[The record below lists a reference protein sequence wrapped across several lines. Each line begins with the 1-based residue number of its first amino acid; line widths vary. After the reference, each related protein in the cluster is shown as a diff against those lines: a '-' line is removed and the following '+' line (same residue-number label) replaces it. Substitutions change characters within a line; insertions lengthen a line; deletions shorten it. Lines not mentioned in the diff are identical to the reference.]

1 MADAPST
8 PAAGAVPASPKL
20 VLPPM
25 TVSPGVTRLD
35 RVLDLVTDHEAQF
48 RDHELRVVD
57 LSTRVAAVE
66 RAVGVTEARSASTVA
81 DGTPYGEY
89 PEDDVPLD
97 LRSEL
102 ADVRASVAHLR
113 EEVAEALREVRS
125 ETRSLVDDAKA
136 QKAGFKSVL
145 RDVLDRVASQL
156 DAVRAAQRHDGI
168 GGSIHGGDEGTRFAS
183 AAALAALT
191 ERVALAETVAEQA
204 GAAALSV
211 ASFSAT
217 VSPLPSRRTSG
228 NARTERGTAR
238 LSETEH
244 RVDALFEEMRR
255 LKDENDDL
263 KRRVKRFSESV
274 EGGGFGGGGGVGGVG
289 GVGFVSS
296 DAVGG
301 VGGPW
306 NKYMPADDAV
316 AEQLRQLAR
325 RFDEQSEQTEALKKL
340 VLETRA
346 ERSGSGS
353 GSVEVDAKRVPSSPS
368 PSASRQ
374 KNVTKGHI
382 LSYNSPRVRD
392 RSGGG
397 DETDDDD
404 GLIRLGFGA
413 YAGASVM
420 AKSYGQTS
428 SQKRRSGAL
437 KNTIKIP
444 LNAGFVAEAA
454 ARTRYGSASRREDAD
469 RATESFRAYLAGL
482 PETRSGGSVSKKNA
496 SNHAATRRLSH

>member
-81 DGTPYGEY
+81 ESTPYGEY

-113 EEVAEALREVRS
+113 EEVAEALHEMRS
-125 ETRSLVDDAKA
+125 ETKSLVDDAKA
-136 QKAGFKSVL
+136 TKAGFKSVL

-156 DAVRAAQRHDGI
+156 DAVRAAQRHDGT
-168 GGSIHGGDEGTRFAS
+168 GGSIPGGDEGTRFAS

-217 VSPLPSRRTSG
+217 VSPSPSRRTSSG
-228 NARTERGTAR
+228 NTRERDGTAR
-238 LSETEH
+238 LSETEQ

-263 KRRVKRFSESV
+263 KRRVAKSASESV
-274 EGGGFGGGGGVGGVG
+274 EGGGFGGGGFGD

-325 RFDEQSEQTEALKKL
+325 RFDEQSEQTEALKRL

-346 ERSGSGS
+346 ERGGSGS
-353 GSVEVDAKRVPSSPS
+353 GSVEVDAKRVPLSPS

-374 KNVTKGHI
+374 KSIVSKGHHA
-382 LSYNSPRVRD
+382 YNSPRVR
-392 RSGGG
+392 S
-397 DETDDDD
+397 ETDDDD

-413 YAGASVM
+413 YAGASLM
-420 AKSYGQTS
+420 SKSYGQTS
-428 SQKRRSGAL
+428 SQKRRSA
-437 KNTIKIP
+437 TMTTMKIP

-454 ARTRYGSASRREDAD
+454 ARTRHGSASRREDAD
-469 RATESFRAYLAGL
+469 RAAESFRAYLAGL
-482 PETRSGGSVSKKNA
+482 PATRSGGSVSKKNA
-496 SNHAATRRLSH
+496 SNHATTRRLSH

>member
-66 RAVGVTEARSASTVA
+66 RAVGVTEARSASFA
-81 DGTPYGEY
+81 ESTPYGEY

-113 EEVAEALREVRS
+113 EEVAEALHEMRS

-156 DAVRAAQRHDGI
+156 DAVRAAQRHDGT
-168 GGSIHGGDEGTRFAS
+168 GGSIPGGDEGTRFAS

-217 VSPLPSRRTSG
+217 VSPSPSRRTSSG
-228 NARTERGTAR
+228 NTRERDGTAR
-238 LSETEH
+238 LSETEQ

-263 KRRVKRFSESV
+263 KRRVKRASESV
-274 EGGGFGGGGGVGGVG
+274 EGGVGGFGG

-353 GSVEVDAKRVPSSPS
+353 GSVAVDAKRVPSSPS
-368 PSASRQ
+368 SSASRQ
-374 KNVTKGHI
+374 KSVTKGHL

-397 DETDDDD
+397 DEHDDDD

-413 YAGASVM
+413 YAGASLM
-420 AKSYGQTS
+420 AKSYGQTA

-444 LNAGFVAEAA
+444 PNAGFVAEAA

-469 RATESFRAYLAGL
+469 RAAESFRAYLAGL
-482 PETRSGGSVSKKNA
+482 PETRERSVPKKNA

>member
-113 EEVAEALREVRS
+113 EEVAEALHEVRS

-217 VSPLPSRRTSG
+217 VSPSPSRRTSG

-274 EGGGFGGGGGVGGVG
+274 EGGGFGGG
-289 GVGFVSS
+289 
-296 DAVGG
+296 GG

>member
-66 RAVGVTEARSASTVA
+66 RAVGVTEARSVSFS

-125 ETRSLVDDAKA
+125 EMKSLVDDAKA

-156 DAVRAAQRHDGI
+156 DAVRAAQRHDG
-168 GGSIHGGDEGTRFAS
+168 GVGSIPGGDEGTRFAS
-183 AAALAALT
+183 AAALAALA

-204 GAAALSV
+204 GAAALS
-211 ASFSAT
+211 ARSISAT
-217 VSPLPSRRTSG
+217 VSPSPSRRTSG
-228 NARTERGTAR
+228 NVTSRDQTAR
-238 LSETEH
+238 LSETE
-244 RVDALFEEMRR
+244 RRLDALFEETRR
-255 LKDENDDL
+255 LKDEGEDL
-263 KRRVKRFSESV
+263 KRRVEKKEAPASES
-274 EGGGFGGGGGVGGVG
+274 GGGYVEG

-325 RFDEQSEQTEALKKL
+325 RFDEQSERTEALKKL
-340 VLETRA
+340 VLEMRA
-346 ERSGSGS
+346 ERSTFKSDNVAFSARDAGRVLKNEG
-353 GSVEVDAKRVPSSPS
+353 GLVDARTSPS
-368 PSASRQ
+368 RSASLR
-374 KNVTKGHI
+374 THRAA
-382 LSYNSPRVRD
+382 YESPRVTSAGDARERD
-392 RSGGG
+392 P
-397 DETDDDD
+397 DDD
-404 GLIRLGFGA
+404 LIRLGFGA
-413 YAGASVM
+413 YAGASLM
-420 AKSYGQTS
+420 AASSYGQTAS
-428 SQKRRSGAL
+428 SHEERSFRM
-437 KNTIKIP
+437 P

-454 ARTRYGSASRREDAD
+454 ARTRHGSASRREDAD
-469 RATESFRAYLAGL
+469 RAAESFRAYLAGL
-482 PETRSGGSVSKKNA
+482 PETHLSEAKKKN
-496 SNHAATRRLSH
+496 AATRRLSH

>member
-1 MADAPST
+1 
-8 PAAGAVPASPKL
+8 
-20 VLPPM
+20 M

-113 EEVAEALREVRS
+113 EEVAEALHEVRS
-125 ETRSLVDDAKA
+125 ETKSLVDDAKA
-136 QKAGFKSVL
+136 TKAGFKSVL

-156 DAVRAAQRHDGI
+156 DAVRAAQRHDGT
-168 GGSIHGGDEGTRFAS
+168 GGSIPGGDEGTRFAS

-217 VSPLPSRRTSG
+217 VSPSPSRRTSSG
-228 NARTERGTAR
+228 NTRERDGTAR

-263 KRRVKRFSESV
+263 KRRVAKSASESV
-274 EGGGFGGGGGVGGVG
+274 EGGGFGGVGFGG

-368 PSASRQ
+368 PSASRL

>member
-1 MADAPST
+1 
-8 PAAGAVPASPKL
+8 
-20 VLPPM
+20 
-25 TVSPGVTRLD
+25 
-35 RVLDLVTDHEAQF
+35 
-48 RDHELRVVD
+48 
-57 LSTRVAAVE
+57 
-66 RAVGVTEARSASTVA
+66 
-81 DGTPYGEY
+81 
-89 PEDDVPLD
+89 
-97 LRSEL
+97 
-102 ADVRASVAHLR
+102 
-113 EEVAEALREVRS
+113 
-125 ETRSLVDDAKA
+125 
-136 QKAGFKSVL
+136 VL

-156 DAVRAAQRHDGI
+156 DAVRAAQRHDGT
-168 GGSIHGGDEGTRFAS
+168 GGSIPGGDEGTRFAS

-217 VSPLPSRRTSG
+217 VSPSPSRRTSG
-228 NARTERGTAR
+228 NARTSGTAR
-238 LSETEH
+238 LSETEQ

-263 KRRVKRFSESV
+263 KRRVKRASESV
-274 EGGGFGGGGGVGGVG
+274 EGGVGGFGG

-340 VLETRA
+340 VLEMRA

-353 GSVEVDAKRVPSSPS
+353 GSVAVDAKRVPSSPS
-368 PSASRQ
+368 PSASRR
-374 KNVTKGHI
+374 KSVSKGHL

-392 RSGGG
+392 RSVRG

-413 YAGASVM
+413 YAGASLM

-428 SQKRRSGAL
+428 SPRSL
-437 KNTIKIP
+437 RSDKTTMKIP

-469 RATESFRAYLAGL
+469 RAAESFRAYLAGL
-482 PETRSGGSVSKKNA
+482 PETRERSVPKKNA

>member
-1 MADAPST
+1 
-8 PAAGAVPASPKL
+8 
-20 VLPPM
+20 M

-113 EEVAEALREVRS
+113 EEVAEALHEVRS

-217 VSPLPSRRTSG
+217 VSPSPSRRTSG

-244 RVDALFEEMRR
+244 RVDALFEEMSR

-454 ARTRYGSASRREDAD
+454 ARTRHGSASRREDAD
-469 RATESFRAYLAGL
+469 RAAESFRAYLAGL
-482 PETRSGGSVSKKNA
+482 PESRSGGSISKKKNA
-496 SNHAATRRLSH
+496 HARDAATRRLSH

>member
-81 DGTPYGEY
+81 ESTPYGEY

-113 EEVAEALREVRS
+113 EEVAEALHEVRS
-125 ETRSLVDDAKA
+125 ETKSLVDDAKA
-136 QKAGFKSVL
+136 TKAGFKSVL

-156 DAVRAAQRHDGI
+156 DAVRAAQRHDGT
-168 GGSIHGGDEGTRFAS
+168 GGSIPGGDEGTRFAS

-217 VSPLPSRRTSG
+217 VSPSPSRRTSG

-244 RVDALFEEMRR
+244 RVDALFEEMSR

-263 KRRVKRFSESV
+263 KRRVAKSASEGV
-274 EGGGFGGGGGVGGVG
+274 EGGGGGFGGGGGVGGVG

-374 KNVTKGHI
+374 KNVVSKGHHA
-382 LSYNSPRVRD
+382 YNSPRVR
-392 RSGGG
+392 S
-397 DETDDDD
+397 ETDNDD

-413 YAGASVM
+413 YAGASLM

-428 SQKRRSGAL
+428 SQKRRSD
-437 KNTIKIP
+437 KTTIKIP

-454 ARTRYGSASRREDAD
+454 ARTRDGSASRREDAD
-469 RATESFRAYLAGL
+469 RAAESFRAYLAGL
-482 PETRSGGSVSKKNA
+482 PETKHPSVSKKNA
-496 SNHAATRRLSH
+496 HAATRRLSH

>member
-113 EEVAEALREVRS
+113 EEVAEALHEVRS
-125 ETRSLVDDAKA
+125 ETKSLVDDAKA
-136 QKAGFKSVL
+136 TKAGFKSVL

-156 DAVRAAQRHDGI
+156 DAVRAAQRHDGT
-168 GGSIHGGDEGTRFAS
+168 GGSIPGGDEGTRFAS

-217 VSPLPSRRTSG
+217 VSPSPSRRTSG
-228 NARTERGTAR
+228 NARTSGTAR
-238 LSETEH
+238 LSETEQ

-263 KRRVKRFSESV
+263 KRRVKRASESV
-274 EGGGFGGGGGVGGVG
+274 EGGGVGGVG

-353 GSVEVDAKRVPSSPS
+353 VEVDAKRVPSSPS

-374 KNVTKGHI
+374 KNISKGHP

-413 YAGASVM
+413 YAGASLL
-420 AKSYGQTS
+420 AKSYGQTA
-428 SQKRRSGAL
+428 SQKRRSGAF
-437 KNTIKIP
+437 KDTMKIP

-454 ARTRYGSASRREDAD
+454 ARTRDGSASRREDAD
-469 RATESFRAYLAGL
+469 RAAESFRAYLAGL
-482 PETRSGGSVSKKNA
+482 PAARGGSVSKKNA

>member
-66 RAVGVTEARSASTVA
+66 RAVGVTEARSASFA
-81 DGTPYGEY
+81 ESTPYGEY

-113 EEVAEALREVRS
+113 EEVAEALHEMRS

-156 DAVRAAQRHDGI
+156 DAVRAAQRHDGT
-168 GGSIHGGDEGTRFAS
+168 GGSIPGGDEGTRFAS

-211 ASFSAT
+211 ASFSAA
-217 VSPLPSRRTSG
+217 VSPSPSRRTSSG
-228 NARTERGTAR
+228 NTRERDGTAR
-238 LSETEH
+238 LSETEQ

-263 KRRVKRFSESV
+263 KRRVAKSASEGV
-274 EGGGFGGGGGVGGVG
+274 EGGGVGGVGFGG

-353 GSVEVDAKRVPSSPS
+353 GSVAVDAKRVPSSPS
-368 PSASRQ
+368 SSASRQ
-374 KNVTKGHI
+374 KSVTKGHL

-397 DETDDDD
+397 DEHDDDD

-413 YAGASVM
+413 YAGASLM
-420 AKSYGQTS
+420 AKSYGQTA

-444 LNAGFVAEAA
+444 PNAGFVAEAA

-469 RATESFRAYLAGL
+469 RAAESFRAYLAGL
-482 PETRSGGSVSKKNA
+482 PERRSGGSVSKKNA

>member
-1 MADAPST
+1 
-8 PAAGAVPASPKL
+8 
-20 VLPPM
+20 M

-113 EEVAEALREVRS
+113 EEVAEALHEVRS

-217 VSPLPSRRTSG
+217 VSPSPSRRTSG
-228 NARTERGTAR
+228 NARTSGNSASLRDGTQSGRAVRRDAATERR
-238 LSETEH
+238 
-244 RVDALFEEMRR
+244 
-255 LKDENDDL
+255 
-263 KRRVKRFSESV
+263 KRRFEKARQTRVRKRRRRRFRRRRRRRRRR
-274 EGGGFGGGGGVGGVG
+274 

-413 YAGASVM
+413 YAGASLM

-428 SQKRRSGAL
+428 SQKRRS
-437 KNTIKIP
+437 
-444 LNAGFVAEAA
+444 
-454 ARTRYGSASRREDAD
+454 AR
-469 RATESFRAYLAGL
+469 
-482 PETRSGGSVSKKNA
+482 
-496 SNHAATRRLSH
+496 

>member
-113 EEVAEALREVRS
+113 EEVAEALHEVRS

-145 RDVLDRVASQL
+145 RDVLDRVSSQL

-217 VSPLPSRRTSG
+217 VSPSPSRRTSG

-263 KRRVKRFSESV
+263 KRRVAKSASESV
-274 EGGGFGGGGGVGGVG
+274 EGGGFGGVGFGG

-296 DAVGG
+296 DAVVEGS
-301 VGGPW
+301 GGPW

-325 RFDEQSEQTEALKKL
+325 RFDEQSEQTEALKRL

-353 GSVEVDAKRVPSSPS
+353 GSVAVDAKRVPSSPS

>member
-113 EEVAEALREVRS
+113 EEVAEALHEMRS
-125 ETRSLVDDAKA
+125 ETKSLVDDAKA
-136 QKAGFKSVL
+136 TKAGFKSVL

-217 VSPLPSRRTSG
+217 VSPSPSRRTSG
-228 NARTERGTAR
+228 NARTSGTAR
-238 LSETEH
+238 LSETEQ

-263 KRRVKRFSESV
+263 KRRVKRASES
-274 EGGGFGGGGGVGGVG
+274 GKGGVGGFGG

-428 SQKRRSGAL
+428 SQKRRSA
-437 KNTIKIP
+437 TMTTMKIP

-454 ARTRYGSASRREDAD
+454 ARTRHGSASRREDAD
-469 RATESFRAYLAGL
+469 RAAESFRAYLAGL

>member
-1 MADAPST
+1 
-8 PAAGAVPASPKL
+8 
-20 VLPPM
+20 M

-113 EEVAEALREVRS
+113 EEVAEALHEVRS

-217 VSPLPSRRTSG
+217 VSPSPSRRTSG

-244 RVDALFEEMRR
+244 SVDALFEEMRR

-263 KRRVKRFSESV
+263 KRRVKRASESV
-274 EGGGFGGGGGVGGVG
+274 EGGGGGFGD